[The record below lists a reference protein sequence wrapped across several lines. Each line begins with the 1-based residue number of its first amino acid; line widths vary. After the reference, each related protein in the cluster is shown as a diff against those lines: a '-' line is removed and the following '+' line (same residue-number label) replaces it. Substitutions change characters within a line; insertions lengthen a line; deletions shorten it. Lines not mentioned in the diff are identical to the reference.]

1 VCDEK
6 KKDEKKS
13 KKREIFIL
21 LTIEIEIL
29 TEKMF
34 DQSNLILE
42 WTESE
47 LRFKHTKKKR
57 HLIRQRELN
66 CYFNTEQLTKCADFF
81 SIENHSIVDNYS
93 NSLRSFLLMHFIGFS
108 SYNLFIECL
117 SFLPFTHF

>member
-21 LTIEIEIL
+21 LTIGIEIL
-29 TEKMF
+29 TEEKKMF

-42 WTESE
+42 WTKMN
-47 LRFKHTKKKR
+47 LDPQKKR

-81 SIENHSIVDNYS
+81 FY
-93 NSLRSFLLMHFIGFS
+93 
-108 SYNLFIECL
+108 
-117 SFLPFTHF
+117 